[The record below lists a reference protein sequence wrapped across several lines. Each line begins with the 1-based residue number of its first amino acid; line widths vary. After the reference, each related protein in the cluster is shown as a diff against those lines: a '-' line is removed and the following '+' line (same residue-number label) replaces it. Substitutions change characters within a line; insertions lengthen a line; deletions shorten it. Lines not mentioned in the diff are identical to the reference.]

1 MGQTSNYRFKLKEW
15 LDKHNAESKRLIINK
30 LVKESGQSQYTIRR
44 IKYMKHDDS
53 SYVRKETIEAICK
66 ILNKDTTDFEYPT
79 IKK

>member
-15 LDKHNAESKRLIINK
+15 LDKHNTESKRLIINK

-44 IKYMKHDDS
+44 ITYMKNDDS

>member
-44 IKYMKHDDS
+44 ITYMKNDDS

-66 ILNKDTTDFEYPT
+66 ILDKDTTDFEYPT